1 MNRDTIKQA
10 FNYLESNRDN
20 MVQTLKE
27 FVSMNSFSKDTEDVV
42 KAMEHLKGLFEEES
56 FTCRLIDVEKNGPTL
71 VGIYNEENKNKP
83 VLFSGHADT
92 VIEDHVYDEKFRV
105 EGNKAYGPG
114 VLDMKGGI
122 ITGLYAIKALI
133 HSGYRDRPIKI
144 IFSGDEEIGHFQSK
158 GAEALQ
164 EEAKGAVCA
173 FNLETGL
180 IDNSICVGR
189 KGRILY
195 HVNVTGVESHAGNDF
210 LTGRNAIEEMAYK
223 IIEIQKLTDLD
234 KGTTVTA
241 SVIKG
246 GTVSNAIPKECN
258 LEVECRFETKEEME
272 KYQKN
277 LKEICSK
284 PVIDGTKTDLV
295 FMGGFSPF
303 ETTDEVLKLYDFIEE
318 VAKENKLP
326 ETKKIRLGG
335 SSDAAYI
342 QAAGVPVLC
351 SIGIQGQWNHTTRE
365 YALLDSMVDRS
376 KLLSASVINLERFT
390 E

>member
-1 MNRDTIKQA
+1 MKKQIIEKA
-10 FNYLESNRDN
+10 FKYLEENRDN
-20 MVQTLKE
+20 MVETLKE
-27 FVSMNSFSKDTEDVV
+27 FVSMNSFSKDTEDVI
-42 KAMEHLKGLFEEES
+42 KAMEHLKELFEKEG
-56 FTCRLIDVEKNGPTL
+56 FTCKLIDVEKNGPTL
-71 VGIYNEENKNKP
+71 VGLYGDDNGKEP

-92 VIEDHVYDEKFRV
+92 VIGKHVYDNKFRV
-105 EGNKAYGPG
+105 EDGKAYGPG

-133 HSGYRDRPIKI
+133 SAGYNERPIKI
-144 IFSGDEEIGHFQSK
+144 IFSGDEEIGHFESK
-158 GAEALQ
+158 GAEVLQ
-164 EEAKGAVCA
+164 EEAKGCVCA

-210 LTGRNAIEEMAYK
+210 LSGRNAIEEMAYK

-246 GTVSNAIPKECN
+246 GTVNNAVPKECH
-258 LEVECRFETKEEME
+258 LEVECRFETVEEM
-272 KYQKN
+272 KRYQKR
-277 LKEICSK
+277 LEEVCSK
-284 PVIDGTKTDLV
+284 TFVDGTTTDLV

-303 ETTDEVLKLYDFIEE
+303 ETTKDVLSLYELVEE
-318 VAKENKLP
+318 VAKENNLA
-326 ETKKIRLGG
+326 ETKQIRLGG

-365 YALLDSMVDRS
+365 YAILDSMVERG
-376 KLLSASVINLERFT
+376 KLLSASVIGLNKLFG
-390 E
+390 